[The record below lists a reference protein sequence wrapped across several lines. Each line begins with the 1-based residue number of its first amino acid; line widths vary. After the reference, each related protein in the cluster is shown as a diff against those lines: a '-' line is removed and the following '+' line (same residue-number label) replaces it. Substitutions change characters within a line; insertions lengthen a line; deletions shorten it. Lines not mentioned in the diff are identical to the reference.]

1 MTDADPRPS
10 GLSHLLKRLWS
21 RLTGRTD
28 EKEELL
34 EQLREAEAHDV
45 IDADAVSMMEGVL
58 QVSDLAVRD
67 LMVPR
72 AQMDV
77 IDIEQPLQEILE
89 FVIQTAHSRFPVFE
103 NKRDNIIGVLLA
115 KDILKVMADENQDIR
130 GLLRPAVF
138 VPESKRLNVML
149 RDFRLNRNHIAM
161 VVDEYGGVSGLI
173 TIEDVLEQIVGDIE
187 DEHDIEEED
196 DNILPMPHLDGQ
208 FRIRA
213 LTPLEQF
220 NAHFESAL
228 SDESADTIGG
238 FVTDRLGR
246 VPHKEEV
253 VELEGFVF
261 EIQRA
266 DARMVHMLLVRR
278 AAVAVEDADNA
289 LTGPELGR

>member
-28 EKEELL
+28 EKEEFL

-161 VVDEYGGVSGLI
+161 VIDEYGGVSGLI

-220 NAHFESAL
+220 NTAFEVSL
-228 SDESADTIGG
+228 SDEQVDTIGG
-238 FVTDRLGR
+238 YVTDHLGR
-246 VPHKEEV
+246 VPRRGEAI
-253 VELEGFVF
+253 ELGGFRFDV
-261 EIQRA
+261 QRA
-266 DARMVHMLLVRR
+266 DARQVHVLIAERLRPS
-278 AAVAVEDADNA
+278 E
-289 LTGPELGR
+289 

>member
-1 MTDADPRPS
+1 MSDADPRPS

-196 DNILPMPHLDGQ
+196 DNILPMPHQDGQ

-220 NAHFESAL
+220 NAHFESSL

-253 VELEGFVF
+253 VELDGFVF

-266 DARMVHMLLVRR
+266 DARMVHMLLVQR
-278 AAVAVEDADNA
+278 AEVAVEDADDA

>member
-1 MTDADPRPS
+1 MTDADPRSS

-115 KDILKVMADENQDIR
+115 KDILKVMADESQDIR

-138 VPESKRLNVML
+138 VPESKRLNIML

-196 DNILPMPHLDGQ
+196 DNILPVPHLEGQ

-220 NAHFESAL
+220 NVHFESSL

-261 EIQRA
+261 KIQRA
-266 DARMVHMLLVRR
+266 DARMVHMLLVQR
-278 AAVAVEDADNA
+278 AEVAVEDADNA

>member
-1 MTDADPRPS
+1 
-10 GLSHLLKRLWS
+10 
-21 RLTGRTD
+21 
-28 EKEELL
+28 
-34 EQLREAEAHDV
+34 
-45 IDADAVSMMEGVL
+45 
-58 QVSDLAVRD
+58 
-67 LMVPR
+67 
-72 AQMDV
+72 
-77 IDIEQPLQEILE
+77 
-89 FVIQTAHSRFPVFE
+89 
-103 NKRDNIIGVLLA
+103 
-115 KDILKVMADENQDIR
+115 
-130 GLLRPAVF
+130 
-138 VPESKRLNVML
+138 ML

-196 DNILPMPHLDGQ
+196 DNILPVPHQDGQ

-220 NAHFESAL
+220 NAHFESSL

-253 VELEGFVF
+253 VELDGFVF

-266 DARMVHMLLVRR
+266 DARMVHMLLVQR
-278 AAVAVEDADNA
+278 AEVAVEDADNA

>member
-10 GLSHLLKRLWS
+10 GLSHLLKRLWY

-103 NKRDNIIGVLLA
+103 SKRDNIIGVLLA
-115 KDILKVMADENQDIR
+115 KDILKVMADEDQDIR

-138 VPESKRLNVML
+138 VPESKRLNIML

-196 DNILPMPHLDGQ
+196 DNILPVPHHDGQ

-220 NAHFESAL
+220 NAHFESSL

-253 VELEGFVF
+253 VEIDGFLF

-278 AAVAVEDADNA
+278 AAVAVEDTDNA

>member
-278 AAVAVEDADNA
+278 AEVAVEDADNA

>member
-161 VVDEYGGVSGLI
+161 VIDEYGGVSGLI

-220 NAHFESAL
+220 NTAFEVSL
-228 SDESADTIGG
+228 SDEQVDTIGG
-238 FVTDRLGR
+238 YVTDHLGR
-246 VPHKEEV
+246 VPRRGEAI
-253 VELEGFVF
+253 ELGGFRFDV
-261 EIQRA
+261 QRA
-266 DARMVHMLLVRR
+266 DARQVHVLIAERLRPS
-278 AAVAVEDADNA
+278 E
-289 LTGPELGR
+289 

>member
-1 MTDADPRPS
+1 PS

-103 NKRDNIIGVLLA
+103 SKRDNIIGVLLA
-115 KDILKVMADENQDIR
+115 KDILKVMADEDQDIR

-138 VPESKRLNVML
+138 VPESKRLNIML

-196 DNILPMPHLDGQ
+196 DNILPVPHHDGQ

-220 NAHFESAL
+220 NAHFESSL

-253 VELEGFVF
+253 VEIDGFLF

-278 AAVAVEDADNA
+278 AAVAVEDTDNA

>member
-28 EKEELL
+28 EKEEFL

-89 FVIQTAHSRFPVFE
+89 FVIHTAHSRFPVFE

-161 VVDEYGGVSGLI
+161 VIDEYGGVSGLI

-266 DARMVHMLLVRR
+266 DARMVHMLLVQR
-278 AAVAVEDADNA
+278 AEVAVEDADNA

>member
-1 MTDADPRPS
+1 MTDADPRSS

-196 DNILPMPHLDGQ
+196 DNILPMPHQDGQ

-220 NAHFESAL
+220 NAHFESSL

-253 VELEGFVF
+253 VELDGFVF

-266 DARMVHMLLVRR
+266 DARMVHMLLVQR
-278 AAVAVEDADNA
+278 AEVAVEDADNA

>member
-1 MTDADPRPS
+1 MTDADPRSS

-115 KDILKVMADENQDIR
+115 KDILKVMADESQDIR

-138 VPESKRLNVML
+138 VPESKRLNIML

-196 DNILPMPHLDGQ
+196 DNILPMPHQDGQ

-220 NAHFESAL
+220 NAHFESSL

-253 VELEGFVF
+253 VELDGFVF

-266 DARMVHMLLVRR
+266 DARMVHMLLVQR
-278 AAVAVEDADNA
+278 AEVAVEDADNA

>member
-1 MTDADPRPS
+1 MSDADPRPS

-115 KDILKVMADENQDIR
+115 KDILKVMADESQDIR

-138 VPESKRLNVML
+138 VPESKRLNIML

-196 DNILPMPHLDGQ
+196 DNILPVPHLEGQ

-220 NAHFESAL
+220 NAHFESSL

-253 VELEGFVF
+253 VELDGFVF

-266 DARMVHMLLVRR
+266 DARMVHMLLVQR
-278 AAVAVEDADNA
+278 AEVAVEDADDA

>member
-1 MTDADPRPS
+1 MTEADPRPS

-196 DNILPMPHLDGQ
+196 DNILPVPHLEGR

-220 NAHFESAL
+220 NAHFESSL

-253 VELEGFVF
+253 VELDGFVF

-266 DARMVHMLLVRR
+266 DARMVHMLLVQR
-278 AAVAVEDADNA
+278 AEVAVEDADNA

>member
-103 NKRDNIIGVLLA
+103 SKRDNIIGVLLA
-115 KDILKVMADENQDIR
+115 KDILKVMADEDQDIR

-138 VPESKRLNVML
+138 VPESKRLNIML

-196 DNILPMPHLDGQ
+196 DNILPVPHHDGQ

-220 NAHFESAL
+220 NAHFESSL

-253 VELEGFVF
+253 VEIDGFLF

-278 AAVAVEDADNA
+278 AAVAVEDTDNA

>member
-103 NKRDNIIGVLLA
+103 SKRDNIIGVLLA
-115 KDILKVMADENQDIR
+115 KDILKVMADEDQDIR

-138 VPESKRLNVML
+138 VPESKRLNIML

-196 DNILPMPHLDGQ
+196 DNILPVPHHDGQ

-220 NAHFESAL
+220 NAHFESSL

-253 VELEGFVF
+253 VEIEGFLF

-278 AAVAVEDADNA
+278 AAVAVEDTDNA